1 MMAGAAL
8 AADPGIDLPNDPS
21 LRLNSQVSD
30 QKKGSV
36 LIYNLYSSGST
47 GGSTNNTRVNITNTN
62 ANFAIFVHL
71 FFVDGNSC
79 GVADS
84 YICLTANQTASF
96 LTSDIDPGVAGY
108 ILAIA
113 TNDDGLPVTF
123 DWLIG
128 DAYVKLDSGHAA
140 NLGAEAV
147 SVSVLPL
154 LFTSFSGGSIA
165 GLQFDGCCYNRLP
178 RVLGVDNIPARADGN
193 DTLLVINRIGGNYAI
208 GAGTVGLLFGLLF
221 DDAENVFSF
230 SQNANVCQLRAT
242 ISNNF
247 PRTTPR
253 VENVIP
259 AGRSGWMK
267 IWTTSTVD
275 QSGFVNLCG
284 NGPNGTAND
293 PRAITGAVLNRN
305 ANAGAQANAFNG
317 GHNLHHLTLNPMTV
331 IFIPIFPPSC

>member
-1 MMAGAAL
+1 
-8 AADPGIDLPNDPS
+8 
-21 LRLNSQVSD
+21 
-30 QKKGSV
+30 
-36 LIYNLYSSGST
+36 
-47 GGSTNNTRVNITNTN
+47 
-62 ANFAIFVHL
+62 
-71 FFVDGNSC
+71 
-79 GVADS
+79 
-84 YICLTANQTASF
+84 
-96 LTSDIDPGVAGY
+96 
-108 ILAIA
+108 
-113 TNDDGLPVTF
+113 
-123 DWLIG
+123 
-128 DAYVKLDSGHAA
+128 
-140 NLGAEAV
+140 
-147 SVSVLPL
+147 
-154 LFTSFSGGSIA
+154 
-165 GLQFDGCCYNRLP
+165 
-178 RVLGVDNIPARADGN
+178 VLGVDNIPARADGN